1 MVNSSQQQ
9 PEARRLWVK
18 WGDVVRTERVSK
30 AMREMAY
37 GAAYFDNN
45 PDTDALAQLAA
56 DIEKVD
62 DELTRILAQIDG
74 MYVELKDFQAAVDK
88 LVARDVIDTDGHDV
102 FGGESGE
109 AMLDRLAA
117 LYQLDRHRP
126 YRSQNGIQS

>member
-1 MVNSSQQQ
+1 VVNSSQQQ

>member
-1 MVNSSQQQ
+1 VNSPKQE
-9 PEARRLWVK
+9 PNARRLWVK

-37 GAAYFDNN
+37 GAAYFDNT
-45 PDTDALAQLAA
+45 PDTQALTQLAA

-88 LVARDVIDTDGHDV
+88 LVARDVIDNGGFHV
-102 FGGESGE
+102 FGGDE
-109 AMLDRLAA
+109 AEAALDRLAA

>member
-1 MVNSSQQQ
+1 VNSPKQE
-9 PEARRLWVK
+9 PNARRLWVK

-37 GAAYFDNN
+37 GAAYFDNT
-45 PDTDALAQLAA
+45 PDTQALAQLAA
-56 DIEKVD
+56 DIERVD
-62 DELTRILAQIDG
+62 DELTRILALIDG

-88 LVARDVIDTDGHDV
+88 LVARDVIDSDAHDV
-102 FGGESGE
+102 FGGEDGE

-126 YRSQNGIQS
+126 YRSHNGLHRE